1 MSKFERSTRPS
12 TAFVLRYGLAVLSVA
27 AALSITQLLR
37 TYFEPTPN
45 SLFFCAIV
53 VSSWIAGL
61 GPGLL
66 SGLLSVGVIDYY
78 FLFPRYTLGVNPEDV
93 PRLAVFLVSAASI
106 SWLSGGQRRAKES
119 LRQARDELELKV
131 QERTA
136 ELRQIN
142 EELRA
147 EIAERKNAEGA
158 LLSSEAQLKQAQAV
172 AHLGSYDVDALTGH
186 TRWSDEV
193 FRILGLD
200 PASGSLSRQDFVER
214 VVHPEDREY
223 AMQDYDRVVHEGK
236 LYDLEYRVIRPD
248 GSVRFVQSMG
258 EPIRTPDGGAVVRLV
273 GALLDITERKQS
285 EDSLARLNRTLQ
297 TLYQCNQALVHA
309 SDEYELLQTVCRI
322 LVEVGRVRMAWVG
335 YRELDREKSI
345 RPVAQAGYD
354 EGYVE
359 SVKATWEDT
368 ERGHGPT
375 GTAIR
380 TGKPS
385 WTQNIQTDSSIAPWR
400 TEALKR
406 GYGSNIS
413 LPLMSD
419 SATFGALTLYDQ
431 QPNAFNERTV
441 EQFTELADNLAYG
454 VIALRT
460 RAERSRA
467 EHALR
472 EAQAE
477 LAHVTR
483 VMTMGELAAS
493 IAHEINQPLAAVVT
507 NANACLRWLT
517 GPTPNLDEARAAV
530 ARIARDGN
538 RASDVIGRIRAL
550 VKKSAT
556 EQAHLDINEV
566 IQEVLG
572 LIQTEI
578 RKNEV
583 VLRRK
588 LAPDLPRILG
598 DRVQLQQVIL
608 NLMMNG
614 IEAMSAVTDR
624 SRDLLIRSCRYES
637 DKVLIAVQDS
647 GTGLETESLD
657 HLFTAFFTTKPK
669 GMGMGLAISRSII
682 EAHGGKLWAS
692 PNDGPGATFQFT
704 LHVGSKEEEAR

>member
-37 TYFEPTPN
+37 AYFETTAN

-53 VSSWIAGL
+53 ISSWFGGL

-66 SGLLSVGVIDYY
+66 AGLLSVGVIDY
-78 FLFPRYTLGVNPEDV
+78 FHTLGVNAEDV

-106 SWLSGGQRRAKES
+106 SWLSGEQRRAKES

-172 AHLGSYDVDALTGH
+172 AHLGSYEVDALTGH

-223 AMQDYDRVVHEGK
+223 AMQRYDRVVHEGK

-273 GALLDITERKQS
+273 GALLDTTERKQS

-297 TLYQCNQALVHA
+297 TLYQCNQALVRA

-419 SATFGALTLYDQ
+419 GATFGALTLYDQ

-517 GPTPNLDEARAAV
+517 GPTPNLDEAQAAV